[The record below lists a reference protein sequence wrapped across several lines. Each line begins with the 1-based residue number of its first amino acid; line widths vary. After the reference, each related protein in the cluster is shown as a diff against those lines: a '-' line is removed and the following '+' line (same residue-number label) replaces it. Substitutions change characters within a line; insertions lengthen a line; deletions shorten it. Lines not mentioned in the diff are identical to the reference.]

1 MSNKCTCF
9 YFMPFAPEC
18 HYCNE
23 RFYKYINERDIEI
36 IKINEKNI
44 KENKYKYKYFAKYR
58 LYTCDSCVKDLNKW
72 KDKYFKS
79 SRM

>member
-1 MSNKCTCF
+1 MSNMCTCF

-23 RFYKYINERDIEI
+23 RLYKYINERDIEI

-44 KENKYKYKYFAKYR
+44 KENKCK
-58 LYTCDSCVKDLNKW
+58 
-72 KDKYFKS
+72 
-79 SRM
+79 